1 MGMSLGSGGGK
12 KGGGIAPNINVT
24 PLVDVV
30 LVLLIIF
37 MVVIPN
43 VQDGKAIEMVQV
55 QKADENADETEPL
68 TVTIDGTEGFTYG
81 TDDMPRNA
89 VIGLLRNDFDRDP
102 GQPVLIRADATLRY
116 AVVRELFKDVQDVGF
131 QQISLA
137 VGVAREWDREGGGE
151 S

>member
-1 MGMSLGSGGGK
+1 MGMSLDSGGGK
-12 KGGGIAPNINVT
+12 KRGGVAPNINVT

-43 VQDGKAIEMVQV
+43 VQDGKAIEMVEV
-55 QKADENADETEPL
+55 ENADENADEAEPL
-68 TVTIDGTEGFTYG
+68 TLTIDATEAFTYG
-81 TDDMPRNA
+81 PDDMPRNA
-89 VIGLLRNDFDRDP
+89 VIGLLRDDYDRDP
-102 GQPVLIRADATLRY
+102 RQPVLIRADASLRY
-116 AVVRELFKDVQDVGF
+116 AVVRELFKDVQEVGF

-137 VGVAREWDREGGGE
+137 VGVAREWDGDAGGE